1 MNQTITNALGGL
13 IFAAIGAAPI
23 LAQVS
28 SFTLNSEH
36 SIAAVSVE
44 NSTDENSNFLMGIG
58 RVTGNAAL
66 DAKTPGN
73 ASFNFTI
80 FPSGSESTPVNADG
94 TWADGQIPN
103 KATYTILTFKSRH
116 AQLLDDAKLQ
126 LTGDLTVTH
135 VDRPIVLS
143 YSEDDD
149 GPKYG
154 APEVHSTTREATFVF
169 DLSDQ
174 DSSDGQ
180 DPNAKIVTG
189 SSVIKG
195 EDFPGLLDAVQNT
208 NWPIV
213 FGYVGDQIQPSQSEP
228 TAIEDYPATA
238 AFSAP
243 APNEVAIRMQLILN
257 PETSVNR

>member
-1 MNQTITNALGGL
+1 MNKTLKNALGGL
-13 IFAAIGAAPI
+13 VFAAIGAAPTF
-23 LAQVS
+23 AQLNS
-28 SFTLNSEH
+28 LTLNSDH

-66 DAKTPGN
+66 DAKNPEN

-80 FPSGSESTPVNADG
+80 FPSGPGSTPVNADG
-94 TWADGQIPN
+94 KWADGQIPN
-103 KATYTILTFKSRH
+103 KATYTILTFKSKH
-116 AQLLDDAKLQ
+116 AQLLDDSKLQ

-135 VDRPIVLS
+135 VERPIILS

-154 APEVHSTTREATFVF
+154 TPEVHSTVREATFVF
-169 DLSDQ
+169 DFNDP
-174 DSSDGQ
+174 DSNDGQ
-180 DPNAKIVTG
+180 DPNAKVVSG

-213 FGYVGDQIQPSQSEP
+213 FGYVAEQIQPSISEP
-228 TAIEDYPATA
+228 TTIVDFPATD

-243 APNEVAIRMQLILN
+243 APNEVAIHMRLILN
-257 PETSVNR
+257 PEMTVNR